1 MNEKLISKNYW
12 LIYFV
17 NLKTLGFTLQDSHVA
32 YVVVN

>member
-1 MNEKLISKNYW
+1 LT
-12 LIYFV
+12 YFV